1 MRHPPSPLLLSARKR
16 RPRRNPPRGA
26 QLGSPTP
33 GEQRAEAEMHEQ
45 QQQAQASTPDEQCA
59 LLTPGPGQTQGDER
73 RHGTQDEAHAT
84 PHSEHG
90 ARDEQDRNRSR

>member
-33 GEQRAEAEMHEQ
+33 GEQRAEDEMQQ
-45 QQQAQASTPDEQCA
+45 QQQAQAAGADEKCA
-59 LLTPGPGQTQGDER
+59 LLTPDPAAP
-73 RHGTQDEAHAT
+73 EAHDSHESHESHEANAAPET
-84 PHSEHG
+84 ERIHTE
-90 ARDEQDRNRSR
+90 RSRR